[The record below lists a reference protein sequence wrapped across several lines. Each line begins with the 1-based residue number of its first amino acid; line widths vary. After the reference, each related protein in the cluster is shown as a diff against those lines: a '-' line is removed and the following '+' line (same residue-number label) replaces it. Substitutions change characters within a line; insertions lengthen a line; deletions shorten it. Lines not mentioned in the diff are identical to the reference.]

1 MSPSWI
7 NWEGEEG
14 VRYTA
19 HYTVPD
25 WQCLH
30 SGLGHGVRA
39 HQDVLKEA
47 HSGILCILPI
57 RYSSANM
64 SETQPNVHLY
74 SSLFL
79 NSSSEL
85 SQPDNTVTVDLL
97 LDAIHILDVL
107 HVGAQHLRQ
116 TNTSQRRHLQKFR
129 C

>member
-57 RYSSANM
+57 RYSSA
-64 SETQPNVHLY
+64 
-74 SSLFL
+74 F
-79 NSSSEL
+79 
-85 SQPDNTVTVDLL
+85 
-97 LDAIHILDVL
+97 IHTI
-107 HVGAQHLRQ
+107 
-116 TNTSQRRHLQKFR
+116 F
-129 C
+129 

>member
-57 RYSSANM
+57 RYSSAGLTNLSHTVSAQVEPKAGVVQAGGEAVICVRALEGFL
-64 SETQPNVHLY
+64 SEFIDQ
-74 SSLFL
+74 
-79 NSSSEL
+79 
-85 SQPDNTVTVDLL
+85 
-97 LDAIHILDVL
+97 
-107 HVGAQHLRQ
+107 
-116 TNTSQRRHLQKFR
+116 
-129 C
+129 

>member
-1 MSPSWI
+1 MLWWCCGAYAALSALPRRMSPSWI

-57 RYSSANM
+57 RYSSAG
-64 SETQPNVHLY
+64 Y
-74 SSLFL
+74 FL
-79 NSSSEL
+79 MPE
-85 SQPDNTVTVDLL
+85 
-97 LDAIHILDVL
+97 
-107 HVGAQHLRQ
+107 
-116 TNTSQRRHLQKFR
+116 K
-129 C
+129 